1 MNSNRL
7 YSNRSLTDTVNMV
20 FDLVGEDWKKWT
32 KMMVYFLLPFSVL
45 MGAALASFDIESID
59 DLSPTIVSTLVVA
72 SVLSVVGCAVVT
84 AMQILLVQWRDTHDG
99 TLEGCEVATMWRMLP
114 RPMLKCLGVIV
125 IGFPLMVLALAS
137 VLIPIGGLLL
147 LFAVLPVFMVCPIML
162 LEPKDSFLGHV
173 KRAFSL
179 GYSKWGRLILLVLIM
194 GLVSFLINNAVAFPR
209 AIYSIVESV
218 FEFQTTDNV
227 ILSFVM
233 DVCEYFLSVA
243 QCFMSF
249 VQMGLFVLAMTYHYG
264 SVVTEKEDIGLE
276 SDIDNFAQL

>member
-7 YSNRSLTDTVNMV
+7 YSNRSLTETVNMV

-45 MGAALASFDIESID
+45 MGAAIASFDIETID
-59 DLSPTIVSTLVVA
+59 DLSPKIGTTLAVA
-72 SVLSVVGCAVVT
+72 FVLSIVGCAVVT

-99 TLEGCEVATMWRMLP
+99 SLEGCEVATMWRMLP

-125 IGFPLMVLALAS
+125 IGTPLVALALAS
-137 VLIPIGGLLL
+137 VIIPVGGLVL

-162 LEPKDSFLGHV
+162 LEPKNSFLSHI
-173 KRAFSL
+173 KHAFSL
-179 GYSKWGRLILLVLIM
+179 GYSKWGRLILMALIM
-194 GLVSFLINNAVAFPR
+194 GLVTFFINNAVAFPR
-209 AIYSIVESV
+209 AIYTMADSV
-218 FEFQTTDNV
+218 FEFSTTDNV
-227 ILSFVM
+227 IWSFVM
-233 DVCEYFLSVA
+233 DVCDYVLSVA
-243 QCFMSF
+243 QCFMYF

-264 SVVTEKEDIGLE
+264 SVVAEAEDIGLE

>member
-7 YSNRSLTDTVNMV
+7 YSNRSLTETVNMV

-45 MGAALASFDIESID
+45 MGAAIASFDIETID
-59 DLSPTIVSTLVVA
+59 DLSPKIGTTLAVA
-72 SVLSVVGCAVVT
+72 IVLSIVGCAVVT

-125 IGFPLMVLALAS
+125 IGTPLVALALAS
-137 VLIPIGGLLL
+137 VIIPIGGLVL

-162 LEPKDSFLGHV
+162 LEPKNSFLSHF

-179 GYSKWGRLILLVLIM
+179 GYSKWGRLILMALIM
-194 GLVSFLINNAVAFPR
+194 GLVTFFINNAVAFPR
-209 AIYSIVESV
+209 AIYTMADSV
-218 FEFQTTDNV
+218 FEFSTTDNV
-227 ILSFVM
+227 IWSFVM
-233 DVCEYFLSVA
+233 DVCDYVLSVA
-243 QCFMSF
+243 QCFMYF

-264 SVVTEKEDIGLE
+264 SVVAEAEDIGLE

>member
-7 YSNRSLTDTVNMV
+7 YSNRSLTETVNMV

-45 MGAALASFDIESID
+45 MGAAIASFDIDTID
-59 DLSPTIVSTLVVA
+59 DLSPKIGTTLAVA
-72 SVLSVVGCAVVT
+72 FVLSIVGCAVVT

-125 IGFPLMVLALAS
+125 IGTPLVALALAS
-137 VLIPIGGLLL
+137 VIIPVGGLVL

-162 LEPKDSFLGHV
+162 LEPKNSFLSHI

-179 GYSKWGRLILLVLIM
+179 GYSKWGRLILMALIM
-194 GLVSFLINNAVAFPR
+194 GLVTFFINNAVAFPR
-209 AIYSIVESV
+209 AIYTMADSV
-218 FEFQTTDNV
+218 FEFSTTDNV
-227 ILSFVM
+227 IWSFVM
-233 DVCEYFLSVA
+233 DVCDYVLSVA
-243 QCFMSF
+243 QCFMYF

-264 SVVTEKEDIGLE
+264 SVVAEAEDIGLE

>member
-1 MNSNRL
+1 MNNNRL
-7 YSNRSLTDTVNMV
+7 YRNRTLTDTVNMV
-20 FDLVGEDWKKWT
+20 FDLVGEDWKKWI

-45 MGAALASFDIESID
+45 MGAALASFSIESID
-59 DLSPTIVSTLVVA
+59 DLSPTIVTTLVVA
-72 SVLSVVGCAVVT
+72 FVLSVVGCAVVT

-114 RPMLKCLGVIV
+114 RPMLKCLGVIT
-125 IGFPLMVLALAS
+125 IGSPLMALAIIS
-137 VLIPIGGLLL
+137 ILIPVGGLVL

-162 LEPKDSFLGHV
+162 LEPNDSFLSHI

-179 GYSKWGRLILLVLIM
+179 GYSKWGRLILMALIM
-194 GLVSFLINNAVAFPR
+194 GLVSFFINNAVAFPR
-209 AIYSIVESV
+209 AIFSIADSV
-218 FEFQTTDNV
+218 LEFSTTDNV
-227 ILSFVM
+227 IWSFVM
-233 DVCEYFLSVA
+233 DVCDYLLSVA

-264 SVVTEKEDIGLE
+264 SVVAEKEDIGLE

>member
-7 YSNRSLTDTVNMV
+7 YSNRSLTETVNMV

-45 MGAALASFDIESID
+45 MGAAIASFDIETID
-59 DLSPTIVSTLVVA
+59 DLSPKIGTTLAVA
-72 SVLSVVGCAVVT
+72 FVLSIVGCAVVT

-99 TLEGCEVATMWRMLP
+99 SLEGCEVATMWRMLP

-125 IGFPLMVLALAS
+125 IGTPLVALALAS
-137 VLIPIGGLLL
+137 VIIPVGGLVL

-162 LEPKDSFLGHV
+162 LEPKNSFLSHI
-173 KRAFSL
+173 KHAFSL
-179 GYSKWGRLILLVLIM
+179 GYSKWGRLILMALIM
-194 GLVSFLINNAVAFPR
+194 GLVTFFINNAVAFPR
-209 AIYSIVESV
+209 AIYTMADSV
-218 FEFQTTDNV
+218 FEFSTTDNV
-227 ILSFVM
+227 IWSFAM
-233 DVCEYFLSVA
+233 DVCDYVLSVA
-243 QCFMSF
+243 QCFMYF

-264 SVVTEKEDIGLE
+264 SVVAEAEDIGLE